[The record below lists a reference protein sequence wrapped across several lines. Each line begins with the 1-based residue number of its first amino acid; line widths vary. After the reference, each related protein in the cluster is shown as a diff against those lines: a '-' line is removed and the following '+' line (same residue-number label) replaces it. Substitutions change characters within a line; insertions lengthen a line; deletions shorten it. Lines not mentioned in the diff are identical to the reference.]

1 MSILSNL
8 FSSLLNYIRRIFDT
22 IFTRRITNSLLIFV
36 KSNTGT
42 VVPVGLDPK
51 WEVRDVK
58 EFVAPKLGM
67 IPEELTIIFAGKEL
81 HDSELLE
88 EYNLAEQTVLHV
100 VKSRHRNSL
109 KHEHHISVCVEE
121 DDEFDDKKRAEVNF
135 YVYCSLPCDNITVG
149 KIRVRC
155 FKCKSG
161 AFTVDGDPKNWNDV
175 LKPNRITGHCEISQ
189 CTDGQVGW
197 SEFYFKCSEHVTKGE
212 TDEAVALHLI
222 RNNLHDIPC
231 LACTDVRPK
240 VFVYPCEDYHVTCLE
255 CFCNYAIVRLRERQF
270 VLDENL
276 GYTISCPAGCP
287 NSLINQPYHFK
298 ALTKDHFNM
307 YERFATEEYVL
318 RHGGVLCPQPDCGAG
333 ILVDEECDKVTCIN
347 GCGYVFC
354 KKCLQGY
361 HIGECLPKEEQ
372 LIIDI
377 TGYSVDPK
385 LVSQAKWDDASKIK
399 IKVTTKPCPKCRT
412 ATERDGGC
420 MHMVC
425 TRCSFPWCWLCQTEW
440 TRECMG
446 SHWFS

>member
-1 MSILSNL
+1 MMYVLDC
-8 FSSLLNYIRRIFDT
+8 LLNFIRRILDT
-22 IFTRRITNSLLIFV
+22 IIGRRITNSLLIFV
-36 KSNTGT
+36 KTNTGT

-67 IPEELTIIFAGKEL
+67 TPEELIIIFAGKEL
-81 HDSELLE
+81 QDSELLE
-88 EYNLAEQTVLHV
+88 EYNLAEQTVLHA
-100 VKSRHRNSL
+100 VKSRHRSF
-109 KHEHHISVCVEE
+109 KRKPRVSTCIEE
-121 DDEFDDKKRAEVNF
+121 DEEFDDTKRAAVNF
-135 YVYCSLPCDNITVG
+135 YVYCTSPCANTTVG

-175 LKPNRITGHCEISQ
+175 LKPKRITGHCEINQ
-189 CTDGQVGW
+189 CTDGEVGW

-212 TDEAVALHLI
+212 NDEAVALHLI
-222 RNNLHDIPC
+222 RNNLHDIQC
-231 LACTDVRPK
+231 LACTDVRSK
-240 VFVYPCEDYHVTCLE
+240 VFVYPCDDGHVTCLE
-255 CFCNYAIVRLRERQF
+255 CFCEYAISRLRERRF
-270 VLDENL
+270 IFDYNL
-276 GYTISCPAGCP
+276 GYTLPCPAGCP

-298 ALTKDHFNM
+298 VLNKDHFEM

-318 RHGGVLCPQPDCGAG
+318 NNGGVLCPQPNCGSG
-333 ILVDEECDKVTCIN
+333 ILVDDDCDKVSCIN

-372 LIIDI
+372 LVIDI

-385 LVSQAKWDDASKIK
+385 LVSQSKWDDASKVK
-399 IKVTTKPCPKCRT
+399 IKVSTKPCPKCRT